1 MLVAMVFILDEGSEF
16 DAPLDKVWKLNMS
29 EGEHSHPSL
38 RNSSSEME
46 GEHPILRYETQMPDG
61 SWAKNKVKLTL
72 LPPVGIAFETLEGPT
87 AGSKSLQ
94 YYISKGRK
102 TGITVVGEFISPGVP
117 DSALKGAV
125 MKFLE
130 TMFKEDQANLARM

>member
-1 MLVAMVFILDEGSEF
+1 MVFILDEGSEF

-38 RNSSSEME
+38 RNPSSEME
-46 GEHPILRYETQMPDG
+46 GENPILRYETQLPDG

-72 LPPVGIAFETLEGPT
+72 LPPLGIAFETLEGPMKGSRSFQYYT
-87 AGSKSLQ
+87 PKGSKTSVT
-94 YYISKGRK
+94 I
-102 TGITVVGEFISPGVP
+102 VGDWTSPGVP
-117 DSALKGAV
+117 DAVLKGGV

-130 TMFKEDQANLARM
+130 TVFQEDQTNLSKL